1 MKSWSRRRWRR
12 CASSPSAISSP
23 PRATIPRSSSPKG
36 SKRSRLYRR
45 RRIFLFLRFGGKR
58 QSGQARLV
66 HEQRARPTEEK
77 EDHQPPQGLSRRNH
91 RGGFAH
97 GAGEQSAGF
106 RPADRG
112 DFAYGLS
119 APLPLRAGGRDRRGI
134 RAAIGGGTR
143 RTHSQG

>member
-1 MKSWSRRRWRR
+1 PGDGGGGK
-12 CASSPSAISSP
+12 AKGD
-23 PRATIPRSSSPKG
+23 RAGTNVESILLLLG
-36 SKRSRLYRR
+36 
-45 RRIFLFLRFGGKR
+45 FGGER

-66 HEQRARPTEEK
+66 YEQRARPAEEK
-77 EDHQPPQGLSRRNH
+77 EDHQPPQGLSRCDH
-91 RGGFAH
+91 RGGLAH

-134 RAAIGGGTR
+134 RAATGGGTR
-143 RTHSQG
+143 KNHSQRGYGEGWRP